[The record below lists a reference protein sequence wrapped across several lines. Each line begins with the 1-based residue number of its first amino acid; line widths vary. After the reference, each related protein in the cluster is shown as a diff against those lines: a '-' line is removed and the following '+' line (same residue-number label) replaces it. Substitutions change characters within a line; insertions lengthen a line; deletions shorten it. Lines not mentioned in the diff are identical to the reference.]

1 MSLNMRAFDDR
12 LSCYELSRQVMGY
25 HVPLDNV
32 RLELTPS
39 RFYLLPYH
47 HLEVAEFESA
57 HKGDTISL
65 SFVSHKVRITG
76 RNLRDLAVAFQ
87 ERTVVSVTPVPE
99 RYGALGESVQGL
111 VDSIQIE

>member
-39 RFYLLPYH
+39 RFY
-47 HLEVAEFESA
+47 
-57 HKGDTISL
+57 
-65 SFVSHKVRITG
+65 
-76 RNLRDLAVAFQ
+76 
-87 ERTVVSVTPVPE
+87 
-99 RYGALGESVQGL
+99 
-111 VDSIQIE
+111 

>member
-1 MSLNMRAFDDR
+1 MSLKLRAFDDR
-12 LSCYELSRQVMGY
+12 LSCYELSREVMGN

-57 HKGDTISL
+57 HNGDTICL
-65 SFVSHKVRITG
+65 SFVKHKVRITG

-87 ERTVVSVTPVPE
+87 ERAVVSVAPVPE
-99 RYGALGESVQGL
+99 KYEALRESVQGL

>member
-39 RFYLLPYH
+39 RFY
-47 HLEVAEFESA
+47 SA
-57 HKGDTISL
+57 SL
-65 SFVSHKVRITG
+65 SPFGSRRVRVG
-76 RNLRDLAVAFQ
+76 
-87 ERTVVSVTPVPE
+87 P
-99 RYGALGESVQGL
+99 
-111 VDSIQIE
+111 

>member
-57 HKGDTISL
+57 HEGDTISL
-65 SFVSHKVRITG
+65 SFVNHKVRITG

-87 ERTVVSVTPVPE
+87 ERAVVSVTHSS
-99 RYGALGESVQGL
+99 L
-111 VDSIQIE
+111 

>member
-1 MSLNMRAFDDR
+1 MSLNMREFDDR
-12 LSCYELSRQVMGY
+12 LSCYELSRQVMGN

-65 SFVSHKVRITG
+65 SFVNHKVRITG
-76 RNLRDLAVAFQ
+76 RNLRDSGRCFSGTRRRVGHARAGKVRGCVGKCA
-87 ERTVVSVTPVPE
+87 
-99 RYGALGESVQGL
+99 GLG
-111 VDSIQIE
+111 